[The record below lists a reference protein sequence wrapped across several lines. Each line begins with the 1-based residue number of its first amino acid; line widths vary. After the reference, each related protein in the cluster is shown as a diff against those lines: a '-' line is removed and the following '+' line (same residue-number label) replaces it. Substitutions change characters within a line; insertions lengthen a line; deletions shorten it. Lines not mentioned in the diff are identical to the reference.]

1 MRFVLLNGPYD
12 GATGDMSPWEA
23 VCPCPEVV
31 WVGYRPELG
40 GRNGLAVAP
49 YRKSGRV
56 PYERVEVVNG
66 TARYVFGGGPS
77 GLPPSSVDEERLV
90 NA

>member
-1 MRFVLLNGPYD
+1 MRFVLLNGPHD
-12 GATGDMSPWEA
+12 GASGDLTKWNNLT
-23 VCPCPEVV
+23 PEVV

-77 GLPPSSVDEERLV
+77 GLPPCEVDEERLV
-90 NA
+90 NV